1 VRETPKPPVALDR
14 DSRRSGVLLAGLI
27 ALASFLVYLPAL
39 DHDFVR
45 WDDHVYLYENPN
57 LSSID
62 PEFVA
67 WAIGTFH
74 HGNWHPVTWLSYGL
88 DYGLWSLDPTGYHL
102 TNALLHGL
110 VTLLVVGLVG
120 RLFTLALGTLD
131 SRVLLASGLVGLL
144 FGLHPLHVESVAWV
158 SERKDVLYAFFWL
171 LAIFSYL
178 GYATSRS
185 PRRRATSY
193 GLTLVFFLLSLASKP
208 MAVTLPAVLL
218 ILDHYPL
225 KRLTRISLYRV
236 AVHEKWPFYA
246 LGLGASVLTIL
257 AQRHGQSLVALE
269 ALSLGQRLWLAVSA
283 IGFYL
288 GKLLVPVDLA
298 PYYPLPASYSPLSP
312 RFLGSALLI
321 LAVSVLALR
330 FARRTPLLIAS
341 WTYFLVT
348 LLPILGLVQV
358 GAQAAADRYTYL
370 PMLGPLVLL
379 GGCAVWSLGRETR
392 WRRGLAWWM
401 GAATLLAAL
410 GCAILTGKQIQVWKD
425 SLALWTHGIQKFPE
439 SPKPYLERGYVL
451 EHSGAYEA
459 AIRDY
464 RRSIEVAPRYLPAYN
479 NLGTVYARLGD
490 YRKAI
495 EYFGNAISIDPKQ
508 SKPYYNRAQMYRQI
522 GEPEPALEDFR
533 QAARLGHPKAR
544 KLLSQSG
551 IEW

>member
-1 VRETPKPPVALDR
+1 
-14 DSRRSGVLLAGLI
+14 LLAGLI
-27 ALASFLVYLPAL
+27 GLASFLVYLPAL

-57 LSSID
+57 LTAID

-88 DYGLWSLDPTGYHL
+88 DYGFWSLDPTGYHL

-110 VTLLVVGLVG
+110 VTLLVVGMVA
-120 RLFTLALGTLD
+120 RLFTLALGALD

-178 GYATSRS
+178 DYATSRS

-193 GLTLVFFLLSLASKP
+193 GLTLLFFLLSLASKP

-218 ILDHYPL
+218 ILDCHPL

-236 AVHEKWPFYA
+236 AVYEKWPFYA

-257 AQRHGQSLVALE
+257 AQRHGQSLVMLE

-298 PYYPLPASYSPLSP
+298 PYYPLPSTYSPLSP

-358 GAQAAADRYTYL
+358 GEQAAADRYTYL

-379 GGCAVWSLGRETR
+379 GGCAVWSLGGETR
-392 WRRGLAWWM
+392 WRRGLAWGI

-479 NLGTVYARLGD
+479 NLGIAHARLGD

-495 EYFGNAISIDPKQ
+495 EHFGNAISIDPKQ
-508 SKPYYNRAQMYRQI
+508 NKPYYNRAQMYRQI